1 VDARVRNKIDL
12 EFVDI
17 DVQSSFETKRG
28 SKGADYLS
36 NQSVQVGVS
45 RLLETQVIAAD
56 VVDSL
61 IVEHKGNIG
70 VFKQRVSGE
79 DGVVGL
85 NNAVGDLRG
94 GEDTEVQLALLAVID
109 RESFKEEGTKAR
121 ACTTANRVEDE
132 ESLETIAVLSE
143 LPDLIQDSIDVLL
156 TNSVVTTSVVVGGVL
171 LASDHLI
178 RVEEL
183 RIFAG
188 LDLIDYG
195 GLQIEVDASWYVF
208 ASTSFAEKG
217 VEGNRPVGGLL
228 GLVKASVGVDAM
240 LKAVEFPAGGTNLDT
255 SLTNVEGDDFA
266 HSVLMCCL
274 TMKSTGTGR
283 VFLVMRNG
291 G

>member
-61 IVEHKGNIG
+61 IVEHKGNVG

-274 TMKSTGTGR
+274 TMKSTGTG
-283 VFLVMRNG
+283 
-291 G
+291 

>member
-61 IVEHKGNIG
+61 IVEHKGNVG